1 MAGECMNKNKFFKLF
16 CLLAVVVVFCLMAAC
31 SQPKDLRQLSA
42 PANLRV
48 EEGVLVWDGVENAC
62 GYMVYYKNEEF
73 PADQPRYDLSSFASP
88 GVYLLQ
94 VQALGDGKNYSDSDC
109 AEYSYEV
116 KDSQDVPSPPEES
129 EDDDPSQVLVPT
141 RGLTYTPLSDGS
153 GYSVS
158 RGSADLPEVLVIPES
173 YNGLPVKEIGDFTN
187 KHYFDVISNTVT
199 REVHLPET
207 AESIVGDG
215 FSMFKALREIYIP
228 KSVKVLGSS
237 AFEKSGLQKVTFA
250 EDSELEVLSGFSQTS
265 ITQIDIPQGVKE
277 IGGSAFKG
285 TPLTRIDIPEGRTQL
300 VAHGVNYGAFVDP
313 NENGILFA
321 VLGLTGG
328 YMGGFT
334 VKPYYDIINT
344 YNNIE
349 NRDIWE
355 FHLNLTSRELDFFVA
370 HLWELG
376 HTQTRYFF
384 FTENCSYMLMEF
396 LDAVRPT
403 LKLADTFPAQTI
415 PLDTLKAVYQTD
427 LIDRVQYR
435 PSRQRRIAE
444 RYRHL
449 TSNEKKELL
458 NYLETLQLSP
468 QFTPTQQ
475 AAILETAYEFI
486 QYQWTEGKT
495 DLKTYR
501 RQTFKTLQNRTKLNT
516 PSTPP
521 AIQMPSPLT
530 AHHSARITLAQG
542 FERGNS
548 FQEIQIRPAYHA
560 LTDRPNGLL
569 NGSEINFL
577 NTNLRYYDALKQL
590 SLQQLQ
596 LVEITS
602 LSPWNA
608 LFHPFSYTIKTGINR
623 NWNPKTNTYGYTYDL
638 SGGTGLTIELT
649 PKLYA
654 FFLGE
659 TGMHYGGF
667 LPHNLGINIGAKT
680 GIVGYFNTYQ
690 LLIEAER
697 LFSDNWYLNQ
707 TNIRF
712 NFTYNLA
719 QNLGLSATYILKD
732 IHPHSNNTFTV
743 GLNYFF

>member
-1 MAGECMNKNKFFKLF
+1 MLPLKSGRIMRGKRVLFILNGALFLFFLIPSVQATFVAHSPEWLALGHYRPSLFGVKSTIDSENFFLASDGKTNPDAELNATLQLFQSNDTETQCRFPARYQFLKQKKLIQTPF
-16 CLLAVVVVFCLMAAC
+16 PDC
-31 SQPKDLRQLSA
+31 SKYEQFKKDLNPIGITLLYTDA
-42 PANLRV
+42 YMNNPASLF
-48 EEGVLVWDGVENAC
+48 GHTL
-62 GYMVYYKNEEF
+62 M
-73 PADQPRYDLSSFASP
+73 
-88 GVYLLQ
+88 
-94 VQALGDGKNYSDSDC
+94 
-109 AEYSYEV
+109 
-116 KDSQDVPSPPEES
+116 
-129 EDDDPSQVLVPT
+129 
-141 RGLTYTPLSDGS
+141 
-153 GYSVS
+153 
-158 RGSADLPEVLVIPES
+158 
-173 YNGLPVKEIGDFTN
+173 
-187 KHYFDVISNTVT
+187 
-199 REVHLPET
+199 
-207 AESIVGDG
+207 
-215 FSMFKALREIYIP
+215 
-228 KSVKVLGSS
+228 
-237 AFEKSGLQKVTFA
+237 
-250 EDSELEVLSGFSQTS
+250 
-265 ITQIDIPQGVKE
+265 
-277 IGGSAFKG
+277 
-285 TPLTRIDIPEGRTQL
+285 RIDIPEGRTQL

-334 VKPYYDIINT
+334 VKPYYDVINT

-577 NTNLRYYDALKQL
+577 NTNLRHYDALKQL

-719 QNLGLSATYILKD
+719 QNLSLSATYILKD